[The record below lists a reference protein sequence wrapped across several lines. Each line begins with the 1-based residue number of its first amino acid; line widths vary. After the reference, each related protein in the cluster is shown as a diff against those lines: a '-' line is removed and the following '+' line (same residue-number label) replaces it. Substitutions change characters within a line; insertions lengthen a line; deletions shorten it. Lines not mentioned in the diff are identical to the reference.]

1 MENKIFEKMFA
12 LESNHWWFVARRKII
27 FSTINNL
34 DLPRNIRIL
43 DAGCGNGDNLSL
55 LSHFGDLVAFEKNEE
70 AFRRAR
76 SKKIG
81 QIAKLI
87 MLRAKAKHIID
98 SNKMP
103 TTFN

>member
-55 LSHFGDLVAFEKNEE
+55 LSHF
-70 AFRRAR
+70 
-76 SKKIG
+76 
-81 QIAKLI
+81 
-87 MLRAKAKHIID
+87 
-98 SNKMP
+98 
-103 TTFN
+103 